1 MNQAAPAELTADQ
14 YATVY
19 NVLSLSI
26 AALLFTALFLFI
38 SMRRVRPSYRNAVI
52 ISAIVCSIAAYHYFR
67 IFNNFNDAYPPGA
80 TVEAVHTLSNVQF
93 NEGYRYV
100 DWLLTVPLL
109 LVEAVAVLAVGKKQQ
124 KSLLF
129 KLVPASALMIILG
142 YPGEITLEVLP
153 RALWGFASAI
163 PFAYILYVLFVEL
176 SRSIETQ
183 PVEVQH
189 TIKMLRLMLVG
200 FWGVYPIAYLFP
212 IFGSFGWSFFEGA
225 DGFVLKNIG
234 YSVADICAKAWFG
247 LVIFKIARV
256 KSGLEDPAYL
266 FDHDAGPGT
275 EHAVTGGGDPVATTD
290 DTTGGSRQATIA

>member
-1 MNQAAPAELTADQ
+1 M
-14 YATVY
+14 
-19 NVLSLSI
+19 LSLSI
-26 AALLFTALFLFI
+26 ASLLFTALFLFI
-38 SMRRVRPSYRNAVI
+38 SSRSVRPSYRNAVI

-67 IFNNFNDAYPPGA
+67 IFDNFNEAYPAGA
-80 TVEAVHTLSNVQF
+80 TVEAVHALSNVQF

-109 LVEAVAVLAVGKKQQ
+109 LVETVAVLNVGRKQQ

-142 YPGEITLEVLP
+142 YPGEITLEILP
-153 RALWGFASAI
+153 RAIWGFASAI

-212 IFGSFGWSFFEGA
+212 IFGSFGFSFFEGA

-234 YSVADICAKAWFG
+234 YSFADIFAKAWFG

-266 FDHDAGPGT
+266 MTHDDGVSARS
-275 EHAVTGGGDPVATTD
+275 TTD
-290 DTTGGSRQATIA
+290 GPEGAHVADGTTGGSRQTTGA